1 MNKNRNKVAAMMMV
15 VAITVSSVAM
25 PVEAAVVGNE
35 GIAIKR
41 EKESEIDK
49 QSGEVKLDKETFP
62 DDYFRKVLAEILQ
75 ITDGETIPED
85 KINIETLDFYDPDKY
100 INPDYILK
108 IEDLKGIENFKNL
121 KTLKIG
127 VCRNLKK
134 LNLSQNSLLKYLY
147 MQDYKLEKLDLTQN
161 KELETINIGSNEW
174 GSLKELLLP
183 EEIEGKELPLKSID
197 CRRNKLSNK
206 LDLSKFK
213 GLTKIDISENQIP
226 SLILPENNEI
236 KELDCRN
243 NELRQIVNLS
253 ECNKLEFVDVSQ
265 NNIKELDLSG
275 KKNLKYVKASNNK
288 ILEKVDL
295 SNCELLKE
303 ITLYNNKI
311 SNFNIKGCKNI
322 TDLDIRNNEI
332 KTLDISENKNL
343 DYLAIEDNPIGYVKG
358 GENLK
363 IWNSNKIYIYLDI
376 EENSKSID
384 LDYYF
389 PGIEM
394 DKLKIKNKGINING
408 TKLEW
413 KGNMPTIIRYE
424 YIVGGKNNTEV
435 INVSITLSPYG
446 GGSGGGS
453 GTTTPDNKPDTNP
466 DKPNKPIEIRG
477 KIVGKNR
484 YETAAKIADQMGSYN
499 TVILV
504 NSDKSMA
511 DGLSAASLSGKK
523 NAPILLVKKN
533 SIPSETMARL
543 EKAENVYIIGGNNVI
558 SKKVENQLKG
568 KKITRISGKDR
579 YDTSAKIANLLG
591 DYDTAFIVNG
601 AKGEADAMSVS
612 SVAAKYGAP
621 ILLTNG
627 KTSKHLKKANV
638 RYFVIGG
645 KAVVSRALEDRYDA
659 DRISGVDRYSTN
671 RKIIDEFYYD
681 SKKVYFAKGDTLV
694 DALAVSA
701 LAKEDG
707 VVLVSKK
714 ANHKKLEG
722 KKAIQVGGMDFE
734 IDVK

>member
-1 MNKNRNKVAAMMMV
+1 MNKNRNKIAAMMMV
-15 VAITVSSVAM
+15 AAITFSSVSM
-25 PVEAAVVGNE
+25 PVEAADKNVNKGRVQRENRVVEQTG
-35 GIAIKR
+35 
-41 EKESEIDK
+41 EIR
-49 QSGEVKLDKETFP
+49 LDKDTFP
-62 DDYFRKVLAEILQ
+62 DDGFRERLSEIIGVKENQ
-75 ITDGETIPED
+75 TIPND
-85 KINIETLDFYDPDKY
+85 VLNISTLDFGDNFDNKK
-100 INPDYILK
+100 INNMI
-108 IEDLKGIENFKNL
+108 GIQNFKNL
-121 KTLKIG
+121 KILKIYE
-127 VCRNLKK
+127 C
-134 LNLSQNSLLKYLY
+134 NSLESVDLSLNTNLEDI
-147 MQDYKLEKLDLTQN
+147 MILDSSLEKIDLTKN
-161 KELETINIGSNEW
+161 INAKNINLNNRYGKGKIS
-174 GSLKELLLP
+174 ELLLP
-183 EEIEGKELPLKSID
+183 NVSPKEEKILESIE
-197 CRRNKLSNK
+197 LSGNNLNGK

-213 GLTKIDISENQIP
+213 GLLNVVVSHNNIFEI
-226 SLILPENNEI
+226 ILPENNNIGTLNCSNLKNITEI
-236 KELDCRN
+236 DLSTSN
-243 NELRQIVNLS
+243 NLVNLNIS
-253 ECNKLEFVDVSQ
+253 DTRISQLNLKDKKKLVYLEADRCELKKVDLENCEKLKKIDLTQ
-265 NNIKELDLSG
+265 NNIS
-275 KKNLKYVKASNNK
+275 Y
-288 ILEKVDL
+288 
-295 SNCELLKE
+295 
-303 ITLYNNKI
+303 
-311 SNFNIKGCKNI
+311 FNIKGCSSI
-322 TDLDIRNNEI
+322 EELDIRENKI
-332 KTLDISENKNL
+332 STLDISENKNI
-343 DYLAIEDNPIGYVKG
+343 YYIIVEKNPLGYVKG
-358 GENLK
+358 NESVS
-363 IWNSNKIYIYLDI
+363 IWNSNEEYIYLDI
-376 EENSKSID
+376 EDNSKSID
-384 LDYYF
+384 LNYYF

-394 DKLKIKNKGINING
+394 DKLKIKNAGITKNG

-413 KGNMPTIIRYE
+413 KGDMPTVIRYD
-424 YIVGGKNNTEV
+424 YIVGGKNNNEILEV
-435 INVSITLSPYG
+435 YITLSPYG
-446 GGSGGGS
+446 GGPCGGS
-453 GTTTPDNKPDTNP
+453 GSTTPDNKPDTN
-466 DKPNKPIEIRG
+466 PNKPIEIRG